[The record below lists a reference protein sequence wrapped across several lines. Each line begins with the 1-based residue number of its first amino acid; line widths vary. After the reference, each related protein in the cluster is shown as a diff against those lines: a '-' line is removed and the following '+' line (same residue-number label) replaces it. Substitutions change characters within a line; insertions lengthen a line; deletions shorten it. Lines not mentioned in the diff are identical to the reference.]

1 MSVEK
6 SRQARFTLQGVIAAS
21 SQDAGKKTHEALQ
34 KICNTIVDSYRV
46 ANDGVK
52 SSADKKSAIIS
63 VTKLVPELDWL
74 SKFALKETEFCKY
87 FDQIYPKLLQSAKT
101 IANEVKILKADFGK
115 LEEEIESFPD
125 VFDNLL
131 QLLNHTTEFLKLCHA
146 AEVCRVVEF
155 GKAAYND
162 AYNLLH
168 LEVKSNFVVQ
178 AQLLSQRCLEYQ
190 GATTNLVKIQEGA
203 NDDLHVRVSNAELI
217 LKQVIPKYIIESK
230 EYFLSNNN
238 SQYKEAQKHAYDD
251 VISCLDEFTK
261 IVDRIKVKYTNTFD
275 EDSLRINPPTPLEKA
290 VSDVLQAVSKLR
302 TLPPDTLPE
311 QRQTYHE
318 AVPKTTKAALSEFDR
333 AGAEPED
340 KQDLIRCV
348 KQARDG
354 PISDFFNAQD
364 EMGRIVERVQ
374 AKAADIPTIPLIA
387 FPETLDD
394 TPGDLL
400 AAAKALCASMKT
412 LNIALDD

>member
-6 SRQARFTLQGVIAAS
+6 SRQARFTLTGVIAAS
-21 SQDAGKKTHEALQ
+21 NEDSAKKTHEALQ
-34 KICNTIVDSYRV
+34 KICTTIVDSYRV

-52 SSADKKSAIIS
+52 SAADKRTAIVS
-63 VTKLVPELDWL
+63 VTKLIPELDWL
-74 SKFALKETEFCKY
+74 AKFSRQETDFCKY
-87 FDQIYPKLLQSAKT
+87 YEQIYPKLQQLAKT
-101 IANEVKILKADFGK
+101 VQNEVKILKADFGR
-115 LEEEIESFPD
+115 LEVEMDSFPD

-131 QLLNHTTEFLKLCHA
+131 QLLNHMTEFLKLCHA
-146 AEVCRVVEF
+146 AEVCRAVDF
-155 GKAAYND
+155 GKAAYNE

-168 LEVKSNFVVQ
+168 LEVKSNFVPQ
-178 AQLLSQRCLEYQ
+178 AQLLSQRSLEYQ
-190 GATTNLVKIQEGA
+190 GATSNLVKIQEGT
-203 NDDLHVRVSNAELI
+203 NDDLHVRASNAELI
-217 LKQVIPKYIIESK
+217 LKQVIPKYILESK

-251 VISCLDEFTK
+251 VISCLDEFSK

-275 EDSLRINPPTPLEKA
+275 EDSLRINPPTPIEKA
-290 VSDVLQAVSKLR
+290 VNDVLQAVSKLR
-302 TLPPDTLPE
+302 TLPPDMLSE
-311 QRQTYHE
+311 HRQTYHE
-318 AVPKTTKAALSEFDR
+318 AVPKTTKAALSEFDN
-333 AGAEPED
+333 AGATPED

-354 PISDFFNAQD
+354 PVSDFFTAQE
-364 EMGRIVERVQ
+364 EMGKLVDRVQ
-374 AKAADIPTIPLIA
+374 ANAFIPTIPLIA
-387 FPETLDD
+387 LPETLDD